1 MRAVRNR
8 LHDLPYQPID
18 DPVDEKVDE
27 WQAPSVITQRNRKE
41 VSEMGAEQA
50 RELYIQAEILAETG
64 DLAELAGEV
73 LAGAEQAGADRG
85 AVTGLIAA
93 LRALDPAMAVRY
105 DAGSQ
110 SDRRINTG
118 YRSEWEF
125 LEGVSDAEDQ
135 LEQRRRAA
143 AALLAEVA
151 GLQESAQKALTVA
164 QADLDAAHRQLT
176 AAIAWPVNEP
186 CTGCHGAKQ
195 SAIDTAQAA
204 VEDADARA
212 RDARQSTAI
221 CETAAEVLDSLA
233 AAVKAVL
240 TCVRRVP
247 QDLGEV
253 YELVHTFLRNGGRL
267 PDYARWIEGTARH
280 GAA

>member
-1 MRAVRNR
+1 
-8 LHDLPYQPID
+8 
-18 DPVDEKVDE
+18 
-27 WQAPSVITQRNRKE
+27 
-41 VSEMGAEQA
+41 MGAGQA
-50 RELYIQAEILAETG
+50 RELYIRAEMLAEVS

-73 LAGAEQAGADRG
+73 LAGAEQAGADRD

-105 DAGSQ
+105 DAGSS
-110 SDRRINTG
+110 SDRRVNTG

-143 AALLAEVA
+143 AALLAAVTELRDSA
-151 GLQESAQKALTVA
+151 LQALTVA
-164 QADLDAAHRQLT
+164 QSDLDAAHRQLT
-176 AAIAWPVNEP
+176 AAIAWPVSNP

-195 SAIDTAQAA
+195 AAIDAAQTDA
-204 VEDADARA
+204 EDADARA
-212 RDARQSTAI
+212 RDARQSVAI
-221 CETAAEVLDSLA
+221 SETAAEILDDLT

-247 QDLGEV
+247 QDLGEA
-253 YELVHTFLRNGGRL
+253 YELVHTFIRNGGRL

>member
-1 MRAVRNR
+1 
-8 LHDLPYQPID
+8 
-18 DPVDEKVDE
+18 
-27 WQAPSVITQRNRKE
+27 
-41 VSEMGAEQA
+41 MGAEQA
-50 RELYIQAEILAETG
+50 RELYIQAEVLAEIS
-64 DLAELAGEV
+64 DLAEVAGEV

-85 AVTGLIAA
+85 AVTGLITAI
-93 LRALDPAMAVRY
+93 RALDPGMAVRY
-105 DAGSQ
+105 DAGSA
-110 SDRRINTG
+110 SDRRVNTG

-143 AALLAEVA
+143 AALLAAVVT
-151 GLQESAQKALTVA
+151 LQDSALKALGA
-164 QADLDAAHRQLT
+164 AEADLTAAHRQLT

-195 SAIDTAQAA
+195 ADIDEAEAA
-204 VEDADARA
+204 VAGADDRA
-212 RDARQSTAI
+212 RDARQSVAV
-221 CETAAEVLDSLA
+221 CETAAEVLDDLA

-253 YELVHTFLRNGGRL
+253 YELVHTFIRNGGRL
-267 PDYARWIEGTARH
+267 PDYARWVEGTARH
-280 GAA
+280 GVA

>member
-1 MRAVRNR
+1 M
-8 LHDLPYQPID
+8 D
-18 DPVDEKVDE
+18 
-27 WQAPSVITQRNRKE
+27 
-41 VSEMGAEQA
+41 AEQA
-50 RELYIQAEILAETG
+50 RELCVQAEMLAETG

-105 DAGSQ
+105 DAGGQ
-110 SDRRINTG
+110 SDRRVNTG

-143 AALLAEVA
+143 AALLAEVT
-151 GLQESAQKALTVA
+151 GLRDSALLALAAA
-164 QADLDAAHRQLT
+164 QSDLDAAHRQLT

-186 CTGCHGAKQ
+186 CTGCHGVKQ
-195 SAIDTAQAA
+195 AAIDAAQAA
-204 VEDADARA
+204 AEDADARM
-212 RDARQSTAI
+212 RDARQAI
-221 CETAAEVLDSLA
+221 AISETAAEVLDDLA

-253 YELVHTFLRNGGRL
+253 YELVHTFIRNGGRL